1 MNNNNNRKNYNNNF
15 FNEYENDKKEL
26 YKKNPNDLTSRH
38 VGNNNDNINNNAQN
52 IGHKRNNNTSG
63 NWNNYNNNR
72 MYGSSNGPNKGNKN
86 IPIKRNL
93 INGKPN
99 KSMEHIKNNIIR
111 NKIIKNYNFASNTSS
126 NNIYNNTVHKN
137 EFRKNAENNQNPL
150 IQQRP
155 KSSHF
160 DDNKKITQENKSV
173 YNIHN
178 INNSNLK
185 NAGNDMVNANN
196 NIYNNPDF
204 FKKND
209 NSKKG
214 LINNNPN
221 VPLMERKDKNKKVY
235 DYSQSSSFKGYSNLN
250 KEKKNT
256 TYFQTNESDTG
267 LSQYSSA
274 SLYNKNNEQSYGNN
288 VTKTLYN
295 NKIVSSHIKFDNSQN
310 ENYNFGTET
319 ESRGLYSNKKSND
332 AYKNMSENMNNYG
345 LQTNNNFNQKN
356 DYLSGQTSE
365 SHNKN
370 ISNIDKADESL
381 EKKIYQTISNNK
393 EALDILSKYF
403 KNINGNMD
411 PATLNNIIL
420 ECKNN
425 KVLANILNG
434 IKEEMNNNSLDK
446 LKNIS
451 HDKGGVYNVEN
462 AQRVKQLFKSADLDD
477 IKNKWNMCI
486 IKYKDKNVYSIFN
499 NVENSLNANTKNV
512 EIFKSPLFCNNNYH
526 LSKNIF
532 YNNYKIVLIHN
543 VKYLLLENIFS
554 FKVGSEKKN
563 NSNTSVENAD
573 NNKTNAN
580 EPTSPFPTISY
591 ADSSFDNFCLFF
603 NNYYQI
609 SEWYRNKLFFFLV
622 YKIIIMDEEEEEY
635 HSYYSIF
642 LKILDKNT
650 FVFFLSVL
658 INIMKNYSLKLK
670 YMINVIERLLP
681 VLAKKKEQKKKNLKN
696 SQNKQNSIPNSYTG
710 SSTKKYILFNILYFK
725 LLRLLFYKIENYYI
739 QKKHLLL
746 LFLRYIKNFLLNIC
760 NSTIIIQYLFIK
772 CIDLMNKYNNQQYIL
787 IKTISMEILLQL
799 WNNEFLK
806 LSILKMGKSIIRF
819 IIFISNVEYV
829 NKNIFPFIISSIET
843 TNQTDAYNYISSSI
857 QNNKYYKQKKKR
869 LKHFLYY
876 FKHHNV
882 LSLYHDEEQINKTVI
897 SFEENAE
904 DAKVGSPINI
914 DQNAIY
920 GNTLFDLILQIK
932 GSYNYFNIL
941 ISKKEKVCLDF
952 LLNMNN
958 LNPNFHFHLFYETF
972 IQNNLSNL
980 VNENKLVYYFEWI
993 LTKDRLKRC
1002 ENNEADKQNDSN
1014 LGIKIKG
1021 IASLNGG
1028 LKEEGNSSSLQN
1040 KRRNNFIEN
1049 ENNFAKKVK
1058 HTDVVSDNYD
1068 SCIMNDEN
1076 EIDENLS
1083 NYYEGVENKNCNKQA
1098 NEKVMYCLYELF
1110 KKNDGIL
1117 SKIYCSHIKLS
1128 FFFNIFFYKSNEM
1141 SRILSSSLSTYSRKY
1156 KNFKRDNQ
1164 KIIKFMNINN
1174 ITHFLI
1180 VKFLLKYV
1188 GKIKCND
1195 DSTNVKDIKNKEM
1208 TSNLDK
1214 DIFACYKILEHSLK
1228 TDISNTNSFLNY
1240 INKIIL
1246 HLYEKKREN
1255 IVLSLIIS
1263 FSIYNFISYIEG
1275 SDNKKVVIENMEE
1288 LKLADIVNGIYQHCL
1303 IGQLLKG
1310 NNYFIDNETSVIN
1323 LDDIYNY
1330 ELTNHMKMIPKNINK
1345 EIFDLVNYKKYIF
1358 QKGNYKKIEVIKISK
1373 KNMINNL
1380 YTSEILN
1387 YIYYNVLY
1395 IVIHLIMN
1403 IRFYYTIFFNT
1414 YKKNIYQF
1422 SKKRCFIF
1430 KSEDQG
1436 KYTIKTSDYDTRS
1449 LSDNPDVDKF
1459 LSQTRQTHKKD
1470 IANSDDKYILLK
1482 FQRENDHNYVEKK
1495 KIIIK
1500 YYKNVKK
1507 NIIKNLKQYILVNN
1521 SHNYVKGFMQDSLY
1535 FNMLLAFYKSP
1546 ICMQSVS
1553 FCLCSNSGIST
1564 EFDFNLKTLSQIND
1578 IFSFVHQVNKIVY
1591 LVVHKG
1597 LSIHKEIVCTL
1608 NNCMLDNDS
1617 IDCNKFCSEFVFYEI
1632 VTASYS
1638 LNKHTKCDTVNDKSN
1653 YNNDETKERDI
1664 NCHGTYTSDNNEGD
1678 GNRDGVEPKTNN
1690 SNVCTSPRFGKDSNW
1705 LFRFSYKNDKKKA
1718 AYFNELL
1725 DYIVYS
1731 VNNSYKKERTLFWSE
1746 FFYSLK
1752 NYGIINFQIFFY
1764 LCSMLK
1770 MVRNVESELRDEIK
1784 NKQVAILKRK
1794 IKIVEKIYILY
1805 LFKIGFILNMS
1816 IYETFDFLFSIIT
1829 IIFNY
1834 NFFSF
1839 YMIKKVYKIDKDKES
1854 IAKSFASYIEKE
1866 IENIIYN
1873 YDQTIFIEAIKYI
1886 NDSIFLR
1893 KSIKNLILKSY
1904 SYINIIMHIL
1914 PLKNIIIDMN
1924 NITYIQIN
1932 NDKNNKIDTLLEQY
1946 KVQKFDN
1953 RMKNIDDECEKD
1965 DHETY
1970 EESMCSEKF
1979 SSSSNDEFEK
1989 LDNSLEYF
1997 SSHLNYNNTN
2007 AKRLN
2012 SLENDQINNIKK
2024 MWIFKIF
2031 KNFYSQSFTFH
2042 KNKTENENFYENKKK
2057 LIYFFFPKCAKKGK
2071 GTLSSCNPILDT
2083 QIYEL
2088 RKRLSKDNN
2097 FRSMSRQALL
2107 LKWMCLRLFILH
2119 KYKYKTMNNSQIF
2132 NYIYKKL
2139 NLIYEEE
2146 KLIRFNSPSDANI
2159 ISLGNPNLRYI
2170 FHTFLSHI
2178 NNNLIYLINKCI
2190 KIFKN
2195 EGGTYIGKN
2204 TSEQNGINKKKQKMR
2219 KKKKNTAID
2228 CVNFYSTNFLLA
2240 FYPYLIKSR
2249 ISYDIFFNLFKIY
2262 FSLYLINKHNNRLSI
2277 QSPIYIILLI
2287 FSHQIKINKYVLF
2300 SYITTV
2306 VNFMHSTPLSDIFC
2320 LDSLTH
2326 HIVIDNIR
2334 DSVEYFMK
2342 TVTQENATFDDVTI
2356 SYDANSISLFYHMLL
2371 SNF

>member
-26 YKKNPNDLTSRH
+26 YKKNSNDLASRH
-38 VGNNNDNINNNAQN
+38 IGNNNENINNNAQKN
-52 IGHKRNNNTSG
+52 GHKRNNNISG

-72 MYGSSNGPNKGNKN
+72 MHGSSNGLNKGNKN

-111 NKIIKNYNFASNTSS
+111 NKIIKNYNFSSNTSS
-126 NNIYNNTVHKN
+126 SNTYNNTVHKS
-137 EFRKNAENNQNPL
+137 EFRKTSENNQTPL

-155 KSSHF
+155 KNSHF

-178 INNSNLK
+178 LTNSNLK
-185 NAGNDMVNANN
+185 NVGNDMLSANN

-204 FKKND
+204 FKKNE

-214 LINNNPN
+214 LINNNSN

-235 DYSQSSSFKGYSNLN
+235 DYSQSSYFKGYNNIN

-256 TYFQTNESDTG
+256 TYFQTSESDTG

-274 SLYNKNNEQSYGNN
+274 SLYNKNNEQLYGNN
-288 VTKTLYN
+288 VTKKLYN
-295 NKIVSSHIKFDNSQN
+295 NKIVSSHIKFDNPQN

-319 ESRGLYSNKKSND
+319 ESRGLYSNKKSID
-332 AYKNMSENMNNYG
+332 AYKKVSENVNNYAV
-345 LQTNNNFNQKN
+345 QTNNNLNQIN

-370 ISNIDKADESL
+370 ISNIDKTDESL

-451 HDKGGVYNVEN
+451 HGKGGAYNVEN
-462 AQRVKQLFKSADLDD
+462 AQHIKQLFKSSDLDD

-486 IKYKDKNVYSIFN
+486 IKYKDKNVYNIFN

-554 FKVGSEKKN
+554 FKTGSEKKS
-563 NSNTSVENAD
+563 NSNVSVENAD
-573 NNKTNAN
+573 NNKNN
-580 EPTSPFPTISY
+580 VNDPTSPLSTISY

-603 NNYYQI
+603 NNFYQI

-658 INIMKNYSLKLK
+658 INIIKNYSLKLK

-681 VLAKKKEQKKKNLKN
+681 VLAKKKEQKKKNVKN
-696 SQNKQNSIPNSYTG
+696 SQNKHNSILNNYTG

-843 TNQTDAYNYISSSI
+843 PNQTDAHNYISSSI

-882 LSLYHDEEQINKTVI
+882 LSLYHDEEQINKTTI
-897 SFEENAE
+897 SFEENVE
-904 DAKVGSPINI
+904 DAKVDSPINLE
-914 DQNAIY
+914 QNTIY

-932 GSYNYFNIL
+932 GSFNYFNIL
-941 ISKKEKVCLDF
+941 ISKKEKMCLDF
-952 LLNMNN
+952 LLNMDN
-958 LNPNFHFHLFYETF
+958 LNTNFHFHLFYDAF
-972 IQNNLSNL
+972 IQSNLANL

-993 LTKDRLKRC
+993 LSSDRVEKY
-1002 ENNEADKQNDSN
+1002 EKNEADKLNDSN
-1014 LGIKIKG
+1014 LEIKIKG
-1021 IASLNGG
+1021 IASLNGY
-1028 LKEEGNSSSLQN
+1028 LKEESNSTSLQN

-1058 HTDVVSDNYD
+1058 HTDNVSDNYD
-1068 SCIMNDEN
+1068 SYTMNNEN
-1076 EIDENLS
+1076 VS
-1083 NYYEGVENKNCNKQA
+1083 NNYESIENKNCNKQS

-1164 KIIKFMNINN
+1164 KVIKFMNINN

-1195 DSTNVKDIKNKEM
+1195 DSTNINDMKNQEM
-1208 TSNLDK
+1208 ASSLDK

-1228 TDISNTNSFLNY
+1228 TDINNTNSFLNY

-1275 SDNKKVVIENMEE
+1275 SDNKKAVIENMEE
-1288 LKLADIVNGIYQHCL
+1288 LKLVDIVNGIYQHCL
-1303 IGQLLKG
+1303 IGHLLKG

-1330 ELTNHMKMIPKNINK
+1330 ELTNHMKIIPKNINK

-1358 QKGNYKKIEVIKISK
+1358 QKGNYKKIEAIKISK

-1414 YKKNIYQF
+1414 YKKNIYHL
-1422 SKKRCFIF
+1422 SNKNCFIF
-1430 KSEDQG
+1430 KSEDQA
-1436 KYTIKTSDYDTRS
+1436 KYTIKTSDYDTQN
-1449 LSDNPDVDKF
+1449 LSNNPYLDNFFSKINQKNISNPD
-1459 LSQTRQTHKKD
+1459 
-1470 IANSDDKYILLK
+1470 NKYILLK
-1482 FQRENDHNYVEKK
+1482 FQRENEHNYVEKK
-1495 KIIIK
+1495 KKIIK
-1500 YYKNVKK
+1500 YYKSVKK

-1521 SHNYVKGFMQDSLY
+1521 SHNYVKVFMQDSLY
-1535 FNMLLAFYKSP
+1535 FDILFSFYKSP
-1546 ICMQSVS
+1546 IFMQTISL
-1553 FCLCSNSGIST
+1553 CLCSNNGNST
-1564 EFDFNLKTLSQIND
+1564 ELDFNLKILNQIND
-1578 IFSFVHQVNKIVY
+1578 IFFFIKQVNKIVY

-1597 LSIHKEIVCTL
+1597 LSIHKEVMCIL
-1608 NNCMLDNDS
+1608 NNCIFNDS
-1617 IDCNKFCSEFVFYEI
+1617 DCNKFCVEFVFYEI
-1632 VTASYS
+1632 VTTSYN
-1638 LNKHTKCDTVNDKSN
+1638 LNKHTKCDIVNNKSN
-1653 YNNDETKERDI
+1653 CNNNETNERAMDCQYI
-1664 NCHGTYTSDNNEGD
+1664 YTSDNNEGD
-1678 GNRDGVEPKTNN
+1678 DNRNGVEAKTNN
-1690 SNVCTSPRFGKDSNW
+1690 SNACTSPEFGKDSNW
-1705 LFRFSYKNDKKKA
+1705 LFRFSYKNEKKKTV
-1718 AYFNELL
+1718 YFNELL

-1731 VNNSYKKERTLFWSE
+1731 VNNSYKKERILFWSE

-1752 NYGIINFQIFFY
+1752 NFGIINFQIFFY

-1770 MVRNVESELRDEIK
+1770 IVRNMDTELRDEFK
-1784 NKQVAILKRK
+1784 NKQVAIMKKK

-1805 LFKIGFILNMS
+1805 LFKIGFILNMN
-1816 IYETFDFLFSIIT
+1816 IYEIFDFLFSTIT

-1834 NFFSF
+1834 NFFNF
-1839 YMIKKVYKIDKDKES
+1839 YMIKKVYKIDRDKES
-1854 IAKSFASYIEKE
+1854 VAKSFASYIEKE

-1873 YDQTIFIEAIKYI
+1873 YDQAIFIEAIKYI

-1924 NITYIQIN
+1924 NITYVQIQ

-1946 KVQKFDN
+1946 KYHKFSKITTQTKMGTLD
-1953 RMKNIDDECEKD
+1953 
-1965 DHETY
+1965 
-1970 EESMCSEKF
+1970 EESMGSEKF

-1997 SSHLNYNNTN
+1997 SSHLNNNITN
-2007 AKRLN
+2007 AKKLN

-2031 KNFYSQSFTFH
+2031 KNFYFKSFTFH
-2042 KNKTENENFYENKKK
+2042 KSKTEDENFYENKKK
-2057 LIYFFFPKCAKKGK
+2057 LIYLFFPKCTKKGK
-2071 GTLSSCNPILDT
+2071 GTLNSCNPILDT
-2083 QIYEL
+2083 KIYEI
-2088 RKRLSKDNN
+2088 RKRLAKDNN

-2119 KYKYKTMNNSQIF
+2119 KYKYKTMSNTQIF

-2146 KLIRFNSPSDANI
+2146 ELIRFSSPSDANI

-2170 FHTFLSHI
+2170 FHAFLSHI

-2190 KIFKN
+2190 KIFKT
-2195 EGGTYIGKN
+2195 EEGTYIGRN
-2204 TSEQNGINKKKQKMR
+2204 TNEQNEINNKKKKM
-2219 KKKKNTAID
+2219 KKKKKKENTAID
-2228 CVNFYSTNFLLA
+2228 CINFYSTNFLLA

-2287 FSHQIKINKYVLF
+2287 FSHQIKISKYVLF
-2300 SYITTV
+2300 SYITTL

-2326 HIVIDNIR
+2326 HIVMDNIR
-2334 DSVEYFMK
+2334 DSIEYFMK
-2342 TVTQENATFDDVTI
+2342 TVIQENVTFDDVTI

>member
-15 FNEYENDKKEL
+15 FNENDKKEL
-26 YKKNPNDLTSRH
+26 YKKNSNDLPSRH
-38 VGNNNDNINNNAQN
+38 VGNNNENINNNAQK
-52 IGHKRNNNTSG
+52 IGHKRNNNISG
-63 NWNNYNNNR
+63 NWSNYNNNR
-72 MYGSSNGPNKGNKN
+72 MYGSSNDSNKGNKN

-111 NKIIKNYNFASNTSS
+111 NKIIKNYNFSSNTSS
-126 NNIYNNTVHKN
+126 NNVYNNSVHKS
-137 EFRKNAENNQNPL
+137 EFRKISENNQPPL

-155 KSSHF
+155 KNSHF

-173 YNIHN
+173 YNVHN
-178 INNSNLK
+178 LTNSNFK
-185 NAGNDMVNANN
+185 NVGNDMLSANN

-204 FKKND
+204 FKKNE

-214 LINNNPN
+214 LINNNSN

-235 DYSQSSSFKGYSNLN
+235 DYSQSSYFKGYNNIN
-250 KEKKNT
+250 KEKKNN
-256 TYFQTNESDTG
+256 TYFQNSESDTG
-267 LSQYSSA
+267 LSQYSSG
-274 SLYNKNNEQSYGNN
+274 SLYNKNNEPLYGNN
-288 VTKTLYN
+288 VTKKLYN
-295 NKIVSSHIKFDNSQN
+295 NKIVSNHIKFDNPQN

-319 ESRGLYSNKKSND
+319 ESRGLYSNKKDND
-332 AYKNMSENMNNYG
+332 TYKNVSENMNNYG
-345 LQTNNNFNQKN
+345 VQANN
-356 DYLSGQTSE
+356 YLPGKPSE

-370 ISNIDKADESL
+370 ISNIDKSDGSL

-393 EALDILSKYF
+393 EALNILSKYF

-434 IKEEMNNNSLDK
+434 IKEEMSNNSLDK
-446 LKNIS
+446 LKNVS
-451 HDKGGVYNVEN
+451 HDK
-462 AQRVKQLFKSADLDD
+462 RLFKSSDLDD

-486 IKYKDKNVYSIFN
+486 IKYKDKNVYNIFN

-512 EIFKSPLFCNNNYH
+512 EIFKSPLFCNNNYY

-543 VKYLLLENIFS
+543 VKYLLLENIFN
-554 FKVGSEKKN
+554 FKTGSEKKS
-563 NSNTSVENAD
+563 NSNVSVENSD
-573 NNKTNAN
+573 NNKTNVSD
-580 EPTSPFPTISY
+580 PTSPLSTISY

-603 NNYYQI
+603 NNFYQT

-642 LKILDKNT
+642 FKILDKNT

-658 INIMKNYSLKLK
+658 INIIKNYSLKLK

-681 VLAKKKEQKKKNLKN
+681 VLAKKKEQKKKNIKN
-696 SQNKQNSIPNSYTG
+696 SQNKHNSVPNSYTG

-806 LSILKMGKSIIRF
+806 LPILKMGKSIIRF

-843 TNQTDAYNYISSSI
+843 PNQTDAHNYISSSI

-882 LSLYHDEEQINKTVI
+882 LSLYHDEEQVNKTTI
-897 SFEENAE
+897 SFEENVE
-904 DAKVGSPINI
+904 DTKVDSPINLE
-914 DQNAIY
+914 QNTIY

-932 GSYNYFNIL
+932 GSFNYFNIL
-941 ISKKEKVCLDF
+941 ISKKEKMCLDF
-952 LLNMNN
+952 LLNMDN
-958 LNPNFHFHLFYETF
+958 LNNNFHFNLFYDSFVHT
-972 IQNNLSNL
+972 NLANL
-980 VNENKLVYYFEWI
+980 VNENKLVYYFEW
-993 LTKDRLKRC
+993 LLSSDKVEKC
-1002 ENNEADKQNDSN
+1002 KQNEEDKENYSSM
-1014 LGIKIKG
+1014 GIEIKG
-1021 IASLNGG
+1021 IASLNGE
-1028 LKEEGNSSSLQN
+1028 LKEESNYTSLQN

-1049 ENNFAKKVK
+1049 ENSFAKKVK
-1058 HTDVVSDNYD
+1058 HNDIVSDNND
-1068 SCIMNDEN
+1068 SCTMNDEN
-1076 EIDENLS
+1076 LL
-1083 NYYEGVENKNCNKQA
+1083 NYYEGIENKNCNNQT
-1098 NEKVMYCLYELF
+1098 NEKVIYCLYELF

-1141 SRILSSSLSTYSRKY
+1141 SRILSSSLSTYNRKY

-1164 KIIKFMNINN
+1164 KVIKFMNINN

-1180 VKFLLKYV
+1180 IKFMLKYV
-1188 GKIKCND
+1188 NKINCND
-1195 DSTNVKDIKNKEM
+1195 DSTNINDIKNKEM
-1208 TSNLDK
+1208 TSSLDK

-1228 TDISNTNSFLNY
+1228 TDINNTNSFLNY

-1263 FSIYNFISYIEG
+1263 FSIYNFISYIER
-1275 SDNKKVVIENMEE
+1275 SDNKKAIIENMEE
-1288 LKLADIVNGIYQHCL
+1288 LKFIDIVNGIYQHCL

-1310 NNYFIDNETSVIN
+1310 NNYFIDNETNTIN
-1323 LDDIYNY
+1323 IDDIYNY

-1358 QKGNYKKIEVIKISK
+1358 QKGNYKKIEAIKISK
-1373 KNMINNL
+1373 KNMVNNL

-1395 IVIHLIMN
+1395 IIIHLIMN

-1414 YKKNIYQF
+1414 YKKNIYNL
-1422 SKKRCFIF
+1422 STKICFIF

-1436 KYTIKTSDYDTRS
+1436 KYTITTSDNDTQN
-1449 LSDNPDVDKF
+1449 LGDNPYLDNF
-1459 LSQTRQTHKKD
+1459 FSQIHQKNIPNPD
-1470 IANSDDKYILLK
+1470 NKYILLK
-1482 FQRENDHNYVEKK
+1482 FQRENYHNYVEKK
-1495 KIIIK
+1495 NKIIK
-1500 YYKNVKK
+1500 YYKSVKK

-1521 SHNYVKGFMQDSLY
+1521 SHNYVKAYMRDSLY
-1535 FNMLLAFYKSP
+1535 FDILFEFYKSP
-1546 ICMQSVS
+1546 IFMQTISL
-1553 FCLCSNSGIST
+1553 CLCSNNGNFN
-1564 EFDFNLKTLSQIND
+1564 ELDFNLNILTQIND
-1578 IFSFVHQVNKIVY
+1578 IFFFVKQVNKIVY

-1597 LSIHKEIVCTL
+1597 LSIHKEISCIL
-1608 NNCMLDNDS
+1608 NNCILSDK
-1617 IDCNKFCSEFVFYEI
+1617 DCNKFCVEFVFYEI
-1632 VTASYS
+1632 VTTSYS
-1638 LNKHTKCDTVNDKSN
+1638 LNEHTKCGTVNDKPN
-1653 YNNDETKERDI
+1653 CINNETNEKAMCFQNI
-1664 NCHGTYTSDNNEGD
+1664 YTSDDNED
-1678 GNRDGVEPKTNN
+1678 DDNRNGVEVKTNN
-1690 SNVCTSPRFGKDSNW
+1690 SNGCTSPEFGKDNNW
-1705 LFRFSYKNDKKKA
+1705 LFRFSYKKDEKEKA
-1718 AYFNELL
+1718 IHFNELL

-1731 VNNSYKKERTLFWSE
+1731 INNSYKKERILFWCE

-1752 NYGIINFQIFFY
+1752 NFGIINFQIFFY

-1770 MVRNVESELRDEIK
+1770 MARNMENKFK
-1784 NKQVAILKRK
+1784 NKQVGIMKKK

-1834 NFFSF
+1834 NFFNF
-1839 YMIKKVYKIDKDKES
+1839 YMVKKVYKIDKDKES
-1854 IAKSFASYIEKE
+1854 VAKLFASYIEKE
-1866 IENIIYN
+1866 MENIIYN
-1873 YDQTIFIEAIKYI
+1873 YDQAIFIEAIKYI

-1893 KSIKNLILKSY
+1893 KIIKNLVLKSY

-1924 NITYIQIN
+1924 NITYLQIQ

-1946 KVQKFDN
+1946 KYHKF
-1953 RMKNIDDECEKD
+1953 KKITTQTKIDTLDEECDKD
-1965 DHETY
+1965 YNETY
-1970 EESMCSEKF
+1970 EESMDSEKF

-1997 SSHLNYNNTN
+1997 SSHLNNNNTN
-2007 AKRLN
+2007 TKKLN

-2031 KNFYSQSFTFH
+2031 QNFYFKSFTFY
-2042 KNKTENENFYENKKK
+2042 KSKTKDDIFYENKKK

-2071 GTLSSCNPILDT
+2071 GILNSCNPILDT
-2083 QIYEL
+2083 KIYEI
-2088 RKRLSKDNN
+2088 RKRLAKDNK
-2097 FRSMSRQALL
+2097 FRSMSRQAIL
-2107 LKWMCLRLFILH
+2107 LKWICLRLFILH
-2119 KYKYKTMNNSQIF
+2119 KYKYKTMNNIQIF
-2132 NYIYKKL
+2132 NYIYIKL

-2146 KLIRFNSPSDANI
+2146 ELICFNSPSDANI
-2159 ISLGNPNLRYI
+2159 ISLGNPSLRYI
-2170 FHTFLSHI
+2170 FHIFLSHI

-2195 EGGTYIGKN
+2195 EGGTYIDRN
-2204 TSEQNGINKKKQKMR
+2204 INEQNEINKKKQKM
-2219 KKKKNTAID
+2219 KKKKESTAID
-2228 CVNFYSTNFLLA
+2228 CINFYSTNFLLA
-2240 FYPYLIKSR
+2240 FYPYLIKSI

-2287 FSHQIKINKYVLF
+2287 FSHQVKISKYVLF
-2300 SYITTV
+2300 SYITTL

-2326 HIVIDNIR
+2326 HIVMDNIR
-2334 DSVEYFMK
+2334 DSIEYFMK
-2342 TVTQENATFDDVTI
+2342 MVTQENATFDDVTI
-2356 SYDANSISLFYHMLL
+2356 SYDANSISLFYHMIL